1 MVQRREMISLV
12 WIPKHSE
19 PSDAESWQREIE
31 RVYGDAP
38 GGRVELEQQGQR
50 WRVRMAIKFTGGAY
64 RPRDTS
70 PAWYDLAEEVTAALQ
85 RAGKP
90 VDD

>member
-1 MVQRREMISLV
+1 MISLV

-19 PSDAESWQREIE
+19 PSDAESWRREIE

-38 GGRVELEQQGQR
+38 GGRVELEQRGQR

-64 RPRDTS
+64 RPRDSS
-70 PAWYDLAEEVTAALQ
+70 PAWYDLSEEVTSALQ
-85 RAGKP
+85 AAGKP
-90 VDD
+90 IAD

>member
-1 MVQRREMISLV
+1 MFSLV

-19 PSDAESWQREIE
+19 PSDADSWQKAIE
-31 RVYGDAP
+31 HVYGDAP
-38 GGRVELEQQGQR
+38 GGRVEIERQGER

-70 PAWYDLAEEVTAALQ
+70 PEWFDLSEEVTAALQ
-85 RAGKP
+85 AAGKP
-90 VDD
+90 VAD